1 MQLRGLGNVRPIVL
15 EQALSQEIKPLGV
28 DVQGKEM
35 VLLSVNDGTKQ
46 SLLIAEANC
55 KATLDFVLPH
65 HAQPN
70 EVRLEPVSP
79 PEFLQGRPGLARG
92 LDEQGDLPATFFGTL
107 HMIKAEDEGLT
118 LLPSRGQISPGAQ
131 WLTGVK
137 ESNLRQFR
145 DGTDSRPLIPAS
157 LTWNLTRSSSTTPV

>member
-28 DVQGKEM
+28 DVDGKEM

-65 HAQPN
+65 RAQPN

-92 LDEQGDLPATFFGTL
+92 LDGRAMADRGQREQPAAVQGW
-107 HMIKAEDEGLT
+107 HGQPPSHSS
-118 LLPSRGQISPGAQ
+118 LLP
-131 WLTGVK
+131 
-137 ESNLRQFR
+137 
-145 DGTDSRPLIPAS
+145 GT
-157 LTWNLTRSSSTTPV
+157 